1 MGTRRL
7 RAYPDLDDGEL
18 GFGDVH
24 VRTYLLSSL
33 MAVSL
38 ASVTYDVLTKLFD
51 DGELG
56 LGDVVL
62 ENLGDFLVVD
72 HRLEELLHLLLTHD
86 EAFADVIAVT
96 KLLVDL

>member
-1 MGTRRL
+1 
-7 RAYPDLDDGEL
+7 
-18 GFGDVH
+18 
-24 VRTYLLSSL
+24 

-72 HRLEELLHLLLTHD
+72 HRLEELLHLLLAHD
-86 EAFADVIAVT
+86 EAFADVIAVA